1 MAEDLIRYDIL
12 VQDALRGIV
21 RKVLNEVSKT
31 GLPGEH
37 HLYVSFE
44 TRAPGVQISQR
55 LLGEYPT
62 EMTIVL
68 QHQFWDLIVTETF
81 FEVGLSFGGVAEK
94 LHIPFSAV
102 KGFFDPSVQFHL
114 QFEPYN
120 PSEDEAD
127 LAEGEVHTALQEN
140 DEAASVIEHIAETV
154 GEGETAEP
162 AARQDVEKGGAK
174 PEAEPE
180 AEPKAS
186 KETDADSPGGAEV
199 VSLDAFRK
207 KT

>member
-21 RKVLNEVSKT
+21 RKVLNEVTKT

-37 HLYVSFE
+37 HLYISFD
-44 TRAPGVQISQR
+44 TTAPGVQISPR
-55 LLGEYPT
+55 LLNEYPV
-62 EMTIVL
+62 EMTVVL

-94 LHIPFSAV
+94 LHIPFSSI

-114 QFEPYN
+114 QFEPYS
-120 PSEDEAD
+120 PDEVEEEDEAS
-127 LAEGEVHTALQEN
+127 ATIAGAVSES
-140 DEAASVIEHIAETV
+140 DEAAELVEQIAEQLGDEELANAAKATQQDDA
-154 GEGETAEP
+154 AEP
-162 AARQDVEKGGAK
+162 DDETKSSDDNG
-174 PEAEPE
+174 EDEEP
-180 AEPKAS
+180 A
-186 KETDADSPGGAEV
+186 TGAEV